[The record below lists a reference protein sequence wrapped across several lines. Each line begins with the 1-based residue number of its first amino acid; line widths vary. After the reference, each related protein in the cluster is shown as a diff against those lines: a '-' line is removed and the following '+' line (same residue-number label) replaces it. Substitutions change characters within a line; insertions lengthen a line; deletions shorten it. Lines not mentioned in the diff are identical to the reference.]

1 MKLLCRSGVLPGPR
15 SPRPPSASAPRQPQP
30 LRRPARIDEELRL
43 LEALRH
49 PGCPICAQLEQVDRQ
64 YFFWFFNEN
73 YAWPAT
79 TAALSRSLGFCLV
92 HGDQLTQAAGGSS
105 QIRYVHE
112 MMIRD
117 LRAHL
122 GPRSRA
128 GGGRVELPAS
138 ITAPE
143 VCPACRHRQE
153 AASRSA
159 FWLARLLEEPSPATA
174 YGDPG
179 LLCFPHLQ
187 MVASAL
193 GDEALVRILLIHRK
207 TLEATLETVPV
218 QRAGLARSPE
228 DPVAVLRHPLS
239 MCVGHEACAGADP
252 YPALSEY
259 AAPAA
264 LPDPVRMF
272 LGWLREEACPVCR
285 AVRHAW
291 LEWISW
297 LQHALSQGERV
308 DDLLP
313 TCPPHVWSFVRGGPP
328 LLAFAAARAA
338 LTAVASEVA
347 TALPRPSPPPAG
359 PLLARLTHQLRA
371 RRRHT
376 RMARDVL
383 SRGIRCPVCHRL
395 SVAAD
400 RAIALLHT
408 LLLDPRH
415 RDAVDAGY
423 GLCLK
428 HFARAVATA
437 PSEAARGGL
446 IRVQE
451 ARLALLQWE
460 LEESGRKLAWQYRPE
475 TKGREDTA
483 WLRALVRFS
492 GSLRAPSP

>member
-1 MKLLCRSGVLPGPR
+1 M
-15 SPRPPSASAPRQPQP
+15 
-30 LRRPARIDEELRL
+30 
-43 LEALRH
+43 
-49 PGCPICAQLEQVDRQ
+49 DRQ

-92 HGDQLTQAAGGSS
+92 HGDQLTQATGGSS
-105 QIRYVHE
+105 QLRYVHE

-117 LRAHL
+117 LRADL
-122 GPRSRA
+122 ASRSRS
-128 GGGRVELPAS
+128 GGRGSLPTS

-143 VCPACRHRQE
+143 ICPACRHRHE

-159 FWLARLLEEPSPATA
+159 FWLARLLEDPSYATA

-187 MVASAL
+187 MVAAAL
-193 GDEALVRILLIHRK
+193 PDQVLMRILPVHKRV
-207 TLEATLETVPV
+207 LEATLETVPV
-218 QRAGLARSPE
+218 RKTAPAHSSE
-228 DPVAVLRHPLS
+228 DPLTALGHPLS
-239 MCVGHEACAGADP
+239 TCVGHEACAGADP

-264 LPDPVRMF
+264 LPDPVRVF

-291 LEWISW
+291 LEWIAW

-313 TCPPHVWSFVRGGPP
+313 TCPPHVWSLVRGAAP

-338 LTAVASEVA
+338 LTAAASEVA

-359 PLLARLTHQLRA
+359 PLLARLTHRLRA
-371 RRRHT
+371 AQRHT

-395 SVAAD
+395 SVAVD
-400 RAIALLHT
+400 RALALLHT
-408 LLLDPRH
+408 LLLDPHH
-415 RDAVDAGY
+415 RAAVEASY
-423 GLCLK
+423 GLCLR
-428 HFARAVATA
+428 HFARAVTTA
-437 PSEAARGGL
+437 PSEEARDVL
-446 IRVQE
+446 IRVEE

>member
-1 MKLLCRSGVLPGPR
+1 MKLLRSSGAPPGPEGAG
-15 SPRPPSASAPRQPQP
+15 PPSARAPRRPRP
-30 LRRPARIDEELRL
+30 SRRPARIDEELRL
-43 LEALRH
+43 LEALRQ

-79 TAALSRSLGFCLV
+79 TAALSRS
-92 HGDQLTQAAGGSS
+92 
-105 QIRYVHE
+105 
-112 MMIRD
+112 
-117 LRAHL
+117 
-122 GPRSRA
+122 
-128 GGGRVELPAS
+128 GGRGSLPTS

-143 VCPACRHRQE
+143 ICPACRHRHE

-159 FWLARLLEEPSPATA
+159 FWLARLLEDPSYATA

-187 MVASAL
+187 MVAAAL
-193 GDEALVRILLIHRK
+193 PDQVLMRILPVHKRV
-207 TLEATLETVPV
+207 LEATLETVPV
-218 QRAGLARSPE
+218 RKTAPAHSSE
-228 DPVAVLRHPLS
+228 DPLTALGHPLS
-239 MCVGHEACAGADP
+239 TCVGHEACAGADP
-252 YPALSEY
+252 YPAR
-259 AAPAA
+259 
-264 LPDPVRMF
+264 VF

-291 LEWISW
+291 LEWIAW

-313 TCPPHVWSFVRGGPP
+313 TCPPHVWSLVRGAAP

-338 LTAVASEVA
+338 LTAAASEVA

-359 PLLARLTHQLRA
+359 PLLARLTHRLRA
-371 RRRHT
+371 AQRHT

-383 SRGIRCPVCHRL
+383 SRGIRLPVA
-395 SVAAD
+395 VD
-400 RAIALLHT
+400 RALALLHT
-408 LLLDPRH
+408 LLLDPHH
-415 RDAVDAGY
+415 RAAVEASY
-423 GLCLK
+423 VLCLR
-428 HFARAVATA
+428 HFARAVTTA
-437 PSEAARGGL
+437 PSEEARDVL
-446 IRVQE
+446 IRVEE